1 MFDILNTSLKIIV
14 GILVIGHNSNKES
27 AKLYGDLSL
36 LFMGIGLTIWQLNYG
51 TIFIVAIASFLI
63 FIREKKNKMIFT
75 QQKSSQHYH
84 SYTK

>member
-14 GILVIGHNSNKES
+14 GILVIIGFIGSIIGQFGHNSNKES

-63 FIREKKNKMIFT
+63 FIREKKRK
-75 QQKSSQHYH
+75 
-84 SYTK
+84 